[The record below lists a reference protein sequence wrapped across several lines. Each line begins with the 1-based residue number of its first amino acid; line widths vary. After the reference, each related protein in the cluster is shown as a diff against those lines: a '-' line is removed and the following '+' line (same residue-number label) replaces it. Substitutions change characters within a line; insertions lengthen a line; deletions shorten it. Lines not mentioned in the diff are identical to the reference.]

1 MRTILLACDDDAIAA
16 EVDAALVDDE
26 TRLAQVTA
34 GHDVIGAVRTV
45 DPDLVILDM
54 QIGNMGG
61 LAACRHLRLESGAG
75 RIPSQRIVLLKPRP
89 GRIDEII
96 DVDLPG
102 PRWGKDVR
110 ALPAFTALRTH
121 LWDRIQAM
129 GRDGVGLDELAHAF
143 PDTDLADS

>member
-75 RIPSQRIVLLKPRP
+75 RIPSQRIVLLLDRAADSLLAEQSGADARLVKPL
-89 GRIDEII
+89 D
-96 DVDLPG
+96 
-102 PRWGKDVR
+102 
-110 ALPAFTALRTH
+110 ALR
-121 LWDRIQAM
+121 LQDVVAAVLGDRPVDA
-129 GRDGVGLDELAHAF
+129 
-143 PDTDLADS
+143 

>member
-16 EVDAALVDDE
+16 EVDAALVDDG

-34 GHDVIGAVRTV
+34 GHDVIEAVRTV

-75 RIPSQRIVLLKPRP
+75 RIPSQRIVLLLDRAADSLLAEQSGADARLVKPL
-89 GRIDEII
+89 D
-96 DVDLPG
+96 
-102 PRWGKDVR
+102 
-110 ALPAFTALRTH
+110 ALR
-121 LWDRIQAM
+121 LQDVVADVLGDRPVDA
-129 GRDGVGLDELAHAF
+129 
-143 PDTDLADS
+143 